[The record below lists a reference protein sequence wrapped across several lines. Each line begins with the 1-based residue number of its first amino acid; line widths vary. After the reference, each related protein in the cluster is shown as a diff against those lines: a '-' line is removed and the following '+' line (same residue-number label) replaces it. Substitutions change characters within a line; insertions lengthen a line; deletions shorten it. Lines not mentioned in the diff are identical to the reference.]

1 VDDDR
6 ERLHSQLLSDAYVG
20 PGARLAYLVHEFG
33 WVDHEPGGAAKIA
46 INVLGRQGSL
56 PNGSITVDIL
66 RGQVAAGYTPALSDA
81 IPMREAEA
89 QRRSRTPGRASRGK
103 GSRRCMTTCKDCR

>member
-1 VDDDR
+1 MDDDR

-46 INVLGRQGSL
+46 FNVLGRQGSL

-66 RGQVAAGYTPALSDA
+66 RGQVAAGCIEFVAEDTPE
-81 IPMREAEA
+81 P
-89 QRRSRTPGRASRGK
+89 
-103 GSRRCMTTCKDCR
+103 GSRSARRDEDEKG

>member
-1 VDDDR
+1 MDDDR

-56 PNGSITVDIL
+56 PNGSITVDIP
-66 RGQVAAGYTPALSDA
+66 RGQVAAGYIQFEAKDTP
-81 IPMREAEA
+81 E
-89 QRRSRTPGRASRGK
+89 PGSKSARPSEDDNEDEEG
-103 GSRRCMTTCKDCR
+103 

>member
-1 VDDDR
+1 MDDDR

-81 IPMREAEA
+81 ILTREAEVR
-89 QRRSRTPGRASRGK
+89 RRSKTRSARRERRGHPHP
-103 GSRRCMTTCKDCR
+103 TYLTIL